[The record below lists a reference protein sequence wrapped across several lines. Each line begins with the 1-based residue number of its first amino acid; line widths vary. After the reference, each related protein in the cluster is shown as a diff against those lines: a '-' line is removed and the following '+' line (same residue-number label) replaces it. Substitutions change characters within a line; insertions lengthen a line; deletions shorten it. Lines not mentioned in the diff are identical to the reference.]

1 MTLRARVG
9 LKAILCL
16 TVFCLLCGASTSM
29 QGGKKKEA
37 KWEYNESSGVPV
49 RIALNDV
56 VYSSFADRKPM
67 RREIF
72 ILIDAQYFKPDNLKT
87 LFTGLSSDYD
97 QPGDLSITAF
107 SDKAMLR
114 RAIDRHQSGMVIDW
128 ADTPKGREAAERWYK
143 KYYPL
148 SSGYYRANYSRIPR
162 RYYTQTYFDEYFLYS
177 PYSAKEEMIT
187 VVLRSKPAPPYS
199 GNVNSDLIIAIDEN
213 DIEKVKSLLDKG
225 ADINARIEN
234 GDTALMMAVNRTR
247 DIKLVNLLLDKGA
260 DVSAKNNNDDRLQLN
275 QTALIYASIY
285 EETEIVIALLE
296 RGADVNAQNNYGYSP
311 LIMAAAHE
319 RLGNVKALL
328 EKGADVNATDEEG
341 TTALMRSA
349 ARGDAGTVRALL
361 VGRADVNSR
370 NKKGETALM
379 LVPDHKESILLLL
392 NNGARVNETNKLGET
407 PLMYAA
413 KERAVDKMRLL
424 LERNADVKARSK
436 NGETALTIAQKRSG
450 NKAMIRLL
458 SDAEAKRR

>member
-1 MTLRARVG
+1 VG
-9 LKAILCL
+9 RK
-16 TVFCLLCGASTSM
+16 
-29 QGGKKKEA
+29 QEA
-37 KWEYNESSGVPV
+37 KWEYNESYGIPV

-56 VYSSFADRKPM
+56 VYSYFGDREPM

-72 ILIDAQYFKPDNLKT
+72 ILIDAQRFKTDDLKK
-87 LFTGLSSDYD
+87 LFTGLSSDYE
-97 QPGDLSITAF
+97 QPGWLRITAF

-114 RAIDRHQSGMVIDW
+114 RAIDRHQSHMIIDW
-128 ADTPKGREAAERWYK
+128 ADTPAGREAANRRAK

-162 RYYTQTYFDEYFLYS
+162 QYYTQRYFDEYFMYS
-177 PYSAKEEMIT
+177 PDSAKEEMIT
-187 VVLRSKPAPPYS
+187 VILRSKPAPPYG

-225 ADINARIEN
+225 ADINARNEY
-234 GDTALMMAVNRTR
+234 GYTALMMAVERAR
-247 DIKLVNLLLDKGA
+247 DVKLVNLLLDKGA
-260 DVSAKNNNDDRLQLN
+260 DVNAKNNNNDKYKLN

-285 EETEIVIALLE
+285 EETEVVIALLE
-296 RGADVNAQNNYGYSP
+296 KGADVNAKNNYGYSP

-328 EKGADVNATDEEG
+328 AKGANVNATDEKG
-341 TTALMRSA
+341 RTALMRSA
-349 ARGDAGTVRALL
+349 EKGDVGTVRALL
-361 VGRADVNSR
+361 AGGADVNSR
-370 NKKGETALM
+370 DKKGETALM

-392 NNGARVNETNKLGET
+392 NNGARANETNELGET

-413 KERAVDKMRLL
+413 KERAVDKVRLL

-450 NKAMIRLL
+450 NNAMVRLL